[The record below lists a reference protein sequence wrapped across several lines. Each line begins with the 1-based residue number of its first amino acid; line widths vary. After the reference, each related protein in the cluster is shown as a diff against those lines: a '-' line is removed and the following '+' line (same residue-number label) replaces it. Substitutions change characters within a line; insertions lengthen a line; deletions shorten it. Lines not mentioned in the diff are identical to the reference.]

1 MYADNRCRRIC
12 MLLTAETVIMPLNKA
27 TKKHNLSIELRIRF
41 VYYYLSGS
49 CDPLSLS
56 LQTRNPLL

>member
-1 MYADNRCRRIC
+1 MYDV
-12 MLLTAETVIMPLNKA
+12 TAVTAIMPLYKD

-56 LQTRNPLL
+56 LQTRNPWL